1 MGQTSAPSLGL
12 EMMDTI
18 FLVEDDARI
27 AEIAIA
33 YLERAGFRVIHV
45 MTGREAITMI
55 SAETPAL
62 VVLDLMLPD
71 LSGEAICRELKEHAD
86 IPVIMLTAKSSEEER
101 LAGFALGADDYIV
114 KPFSPRELV
123 ARIQA
128 VLKRYGNAENG
139 ARLSFNGKQL
149 ILDDRNYSVICR
161 GSTIRLTAVEFK
173 ILFALAAMP
182 HKTFTR
188 EELVTKAMGYHFDGY
203 ERNIDSHI
211 KNIRQKLGD
220 SPRTP
225 TYLITV
231 YGLGYRFG
239 GVRDV

>member
-1 MGQTSAPSLGL
+1 MT
-12 EMMDTI
+12 TI
-18 FLVEDDARI
+18 LLVEDDARI
-27 AEIAIA
+27 AEVEIA
-33 YLERAGFRVIHV
+33 YLERARFRVQHTF
-45 MTGREAITMI
+45 TGREAMNLI
-55 SAETPAL
+55 SADQPAL

-71 LSGEAICRELKEHAD
+71 LSGESICRELKERD
-86 IPVIMLTAKSSEEER
+86 IPVIILTAKSSEEER

-123 ARIQA
+123 ARVQA
-128 VLKRYGNAENG
+128 VLKRAGATENG
-139 ARLSFNGKQL
+139 TRLSFNGGQL
-149 ILDDRNYSVICR
+149 VIDDRNYSVVCR
-161 GSTIRLTAVEFK
+161 GTDIRLTAVEFK
-173 ILFALAAMP
+173 ILYALAAVP

-188 EELVTKAMGYHFDGY
+188 EGLVDKAMGNNFDGY

-220 SPRTP
+220 SPKSP

>member
-1 MGQTSAPSLGL
+1 MTN
-12 EMMDTI
+12 TI
-18 FLVEDDARI
+18 LLVEDDARI
-27 AEIAIA
+27 AEVAIA
-33 YLERAGFRVIHV
+33 YLERAGFRVLHTF
-45 MTGREAITMI
+45 TGREAMTLI
-55 SAETPAL
+55 STDQPAL

-71 LSGEAICRELKEHAD
+71 LSGESICRELKENAD
-86 IPVIMLTAKSSEEER
+86 IPVIILTAKSSEEER

-123 ARIQA
+123 ARVQA
-128 VLKRYGNAENG
+128 VLKRTGVTENG
-139 ARLSFNGKQL
+139 ARLSFNGGQL
-149 ILDDRNYSVICR
+149 IIDDRNYSVVCR
-161 GSTIRLTAVEFK
+161 GAEIRLTAVEFK
-173 ILFALAAMP
+173 ILFALGAVP

-188 EELVTKAMGYHFDGY
+188 EELVNKAMGYNFDGY

-220 SPRTP
+220 SPKVP
-225 TYLITV
+225 MYLITV

>member
-1 MGQTSAPSLGL
+1 MTS
-12 EMMDTI
+12 TI

-27 AEIAIA
+27 AEVEIA
-33 YLERAGFRVIHV
+33 YLERAGFKVLHTF
-45 MTGREAITMI
+45 TGREAMTLI
-55 SAETPAL
+55 STERPVL

-71 LSGEAICRELKEHAD
+71 LSGESICRELKERD
-86 IPVIMLTAKSSEEER
+86 IPVIILTAKSSEEER

-123 ARIQA
+123 ARVQA
-128 VLKRYGNAENG
+128 VLKRTGATESG
-139 ARLSFNGKQL
+139 ARLSFNGGQL
-149 ILDDRNYSVICR
+149 VIDDRNYSVVCR
-161 GSTIRLTAVEFK
+161 GTAIRLTAVEFK
-173 ILFALAAMP
+173 ILFALAAVP

-188 EELVTKAMGYHFDGY
+188 EELVDKAMGYHFDGY
-203 ERNIDSHI
+203 DRNIDSHI

-220 SPRTP
+220 SPKAP

>member
-1 MGQTSAPSLGL
+1 MTS
-12 EMMDTI
+12 TI
-18 FLVEDDARI
+18 LLIEDDARI
-27 AEIAIA
+27 AEVEIA
-33 YLERAGFRVIHV
+33 YLERAGFKVLHTF
-45 MTGREAITMI
+45 TGREAMTLI
-55 SAETPAL
+55 STEQPAL

-71 LSGEAICRELKEHAD
+71 LSGESICRELKERD
-86 IPVIMLTAKSSEEER
+86 IPVIILTAKSSEEER

-123 ARIQA
+123 ARVQA
-128 VLKRYGNAENG
+128 VLKRTGATENG
-139 ARLSFNGKQL
+139 ARLSFNGGQL
-149 ILDDRNYSVICR
+149 IIDDRNFSVVCR
-161 GSTIRLTAVEFK
+161 GADIRLTAVEFK
-173 ILFALAAMP
+173 ILYVLAAVP

-188 EELVTKAMGYHFDGY
+188 EELVDKAMGYNFDGY

-220 SPRTP
+220 SPKAP
-225 TYLITV
+225 TYLMTV